1 MSHPDKPTPD
11 PKAEVRLLKAE
22 RRQIVNAADKL
33 YDQLVELY
41 VADLLP
47 PSVCRRVN
55 AALHKW
61 DFLSARIKAA
71 SKGR

>member
-22 RRQIVNAADKL
+22 RRQIVNAGAKL
-33 YDQLVELY
+33 HAELEELY

-47 PSVCRRVN
+47 EPVRRRVN

-61 DFLSARIKAA
+61 DCIEAA
-71 SKGR
+71 PEGR